1 MVLTMSGCQK
11 SPKIPSS
18 VFGDF
23 DKIYDQGTRQKKI
36 ELKINERYDLHFDGA
51 TIKTV
56 SLLLKAVTGEQVI
69 FADVSADSLITA
81 DFVDEEFVRI
91 LSGIA
96 RLLGLGYVKVGQGWY
111 VGKLSR
117 TDRVYMVGKI
127 PRTKSKQG
135 TREILG
141 NVISE
146 SGTMWADEDGVFIVF
161 DNEEG
166 LERVR
171 NVIDELGQAP
181 GDVWV
186 VQLYVWRLL
195 ESRQNENSIEIRP
208 GFELSARL
216 AEGAGLIESGVDIV
230 GSSKVLFRYLKTYV
244 GSEIVSEPLILVRD
258 GGKARLRS
266 GTRVPFIRTV
276 INSENGVVETVG
288 VEFVETGLTVDVSM
302 RDYGAGDVL
311 LDLTVTRQNVLGEV
325 GELPITSDDS
335 FQTSVVVRSGGTY
348 LLGQLLQS
356 DDSISRQA
364 GIGSK
369 KKGDKIQDYI
379 WGIVYRIGGGG
390 L

>member
-1 MVLTMSGCQK
+1 M
-11 SPKIPSS
+11 
-18 VFGDF
+18 
-23 DKIYDQGTRQKKI
+23 
-36 ELKINERYDLHFDGA
+36 
-51 TIKTV
+51 
-56 SLLLKAVTGEQVI
+56 
-69 FADVSADSLITA
+69 
-81 DFVDEEFVRI
+81 
-91 LSGIA
+91 
-96 RLLGLGYVKVGQGWY
+96 
-111 VGKLSR
+111 
-117 TDRVYMVGKI
+117 
-127 PRTKSKQG
+127 
-135 TREILG
+135 
-141 NVISE
+141 
-146 SGTMWADEDGVFIVF
+146 
-161 DNEEG
+161 
-166 LERVR
+166 
-171 NVIDELGQAP
+171 
-181 GDVWV
+181 
-186 VQLYVWRLL
+186 
-195 ESRQNENSIEIRP
+195 
-208 GFELSARL
+208 
-216 AEGAGLIESGVDIV
+216 
-230 GSSKVLFRYLKTYV
+230 
-244 GSEIVSEPLILVRD
+244 VRD

-335 FQTSVVVRSGGTY
+335 FQTSVVGRSGGTY